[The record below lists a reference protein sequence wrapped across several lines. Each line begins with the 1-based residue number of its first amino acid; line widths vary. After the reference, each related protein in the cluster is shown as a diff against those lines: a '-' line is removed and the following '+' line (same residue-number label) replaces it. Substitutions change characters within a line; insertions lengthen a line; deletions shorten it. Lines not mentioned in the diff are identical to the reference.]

1 MIEIVFL
8 CLGVFIGIAIKDE
21 VSRSKYNKTYAEVD
35 LEIKKDLELYRNLS
49 ESLKQD
55 IVYYKRKIA
64 DLEAL
69 RS

>member
-8 CLGVFIGIAIKDE
+8 CIGVFIGIAIKDE
-21 VSRSKYNKTYAEVD
+21 VQRSKYNKTYAQVD

-55 IVYYKRKIA
+55 MVYYKRKIA
-64 DLEAL
+64 DLEAQ

>member
-8 CLGVFIGIAIKDE
+8 CIGVFIGIAIKDE
-21 VSRSKYNKTYAEVD
+21 ARRSKYNKTYAQVD

-64 DLEAL
+64 DLEAQ